1 MRPHALIT
9 NDDSIHSAF
18 LHCLAKAISRDF
30 TVSVAAPAKEQ
41 SWIGRA
47 ISRRKEVEVV
57 QNLEY
62 FNKDIEAW
70 AVNGTPTDCVN
81 IALGHLINK
90 PVDVVLSGINI
101 GYNTTETL
109 ILSSGT
115 VAGAIEGAQWGHPA
129 IAFSKY
135 VPIELFNDIQAAN
148 GRTEGTFAKSLKCAG
163 QRALELTN
171 QILKHPPKSGKVVN
185 INFPYETRDNSP
197 IEMTTP
203 AKIRLGSFYKK
214 SSPGRYSF
222 HYSEGTITDSHNQTD
237 RAALERGSISQ
248 SLLDFSQIAA
258 TNDAAK

>member
-18 LHCLAKAISRDF
+18 LHCLVKAISRDY
-30 TVSVAAPAKEQ
+30 TVSVAAPATEQ

-47 ISRRKEVEVV
+47 ISRRKEVDVV
-57 QNLEY
+57 KNSEY
-62 FNKDIEAW
+62 FSRDVEAW

-115 VAGAIEGAQWGHPA
+115 VAGAIEGAQWGIPA

-135 VPIELFNDIQAAN
+135 VPIDLFNDIHADN
-148 GRTEGTFAKSLKCAG
+148 GRTEGIFAKSLECAA
-163 QRALELTN
+163 QRALELTD
-171 QILKHPPKSGKVVN
+171 QILKHPPNNGKVVN
-185 INFPYETRDNSP
+185 INFPYETRNDSP
-197 IEMTTP
+197 IETTIP

-214 SSPGRYSF
+214 SSPGKFSF
-222 HYSEGTITDSHNQTD
+222 HYSEGTIIDSHNQTD

-248 SLLDFSQIAA
+248 SLLDFSQIVA
-258 TNDAAK
+258 TNDAKQ

>member
-1 MRPHALIT
+1 V
-9 NDDSIHSAF
+9 
-18 LHCLAKAISRDF
+18 KAISRDF

-62 FNKDIEAW
+62 FDDDIEAW

-148 GRTEGTFAKSLKCAG
+148 GRTEGMFAKSLKCAG

-185 INFPYETRDNSP
+185 INFPYETRDDSP

>member
-18 LHCLAKAISRDF
+18 LHCLVKAISRDF
-30 TVSVAAPAKEQ
+30 TVSVAAPANEQ

-62 FNKDIEAW
+62 FDNDIEAW

-90 PVDVVLSGINI
+90 PVDIVLSGINI

-135 VPIELFNDIQAAN
+135 VPIELFNDIQSAN
-148 GRTEGTFAKSLKCAG
+148 GRTKGIFAKSLECAG

-171 QILKHPPKSGKVVN
+171 QIFKHPPKSGKVVN
-185 INFPYETRDNSP
+185 INFPYETRDDSP
-197 IEMTTP
+197 IEMTIP

-222 HYSEGTITDSHNQTD
+222 NYSEGTIIDSHNQTD

-248 SLLDFSQIAA
+248 SLLDFSQIAD
-258 TNDAAK
+258 TNHVAK